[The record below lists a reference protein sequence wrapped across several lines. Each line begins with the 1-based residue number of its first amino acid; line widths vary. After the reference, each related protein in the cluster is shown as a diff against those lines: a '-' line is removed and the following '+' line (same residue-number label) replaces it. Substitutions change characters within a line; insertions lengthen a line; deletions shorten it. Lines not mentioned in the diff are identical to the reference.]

1 MSRAPRRSHRV
12 ATMLRGGVLV
22 AAVAVSTLVAGTAGA
37 APSAKSAQISKLVNQ
52 IAASDQNL
60 TDLDNTLATKR
71 EAVNRALVDF
81 QNSIVAERLATV
93 ASQGA
98 KKSLL
103 DADNRLADTQKAFD
117 GFVARAYKRGPAGS
131 MRDYVSSDD
140 PQQVLEQVSVLDR
153 VSAQQR
159 TLIERL
165 KVARNQKANRAAA
178 AEASRVQAASALRS
192 AATRKGEAITAVQ
205 TAQAAMRDE
214 SRRRNELLT
223 QRAAAQTKL
232 NKLRGTNVRVDA
244 PVIPGLPPMATADI
258 DPKAAL
264 DAAAAAAK
272 TGMDIAQKAL
282 AGVIGSHQV
291 PQSALFDELGLSGS
305 DLTGTGGNSSLS
317 RLSTGSLGALFG
329 STGSFSGGGQVRP
342 GLRGPQAVEVVV
354 NRAMAQLNQP
364 YAWGGGDANG
374 PTKGIR
380 DGGVADAH
388 GDYNKVGFDCSG
400 LMIYAF
406 AGIGYDLP
414 HYTGYQYTSGPRFP
428 ISQMQRGDMIFW
440 GANASQHVALYLGD
454 GKMIEA
460 PESGSVVKVSPVRMG
475 GTMPMVVRLW

>member
-1 MSRAPRRSHRV
+1 M
-12 ATMLRGGVLV
+12 T
-22 AAVAVSTLVAGTAGA
+22 TLVAGTVGA
-37 APSAKSAQISKLVNQ
+37 APGGQKAASISRLVNQ
-52 IAASDQNL
+52 IATADQNL
-60 TDLDNTLATKR
+60 TDLDNNLAVKR

-81 QNSIVAERLATV
+81 QNSLVAERLAAV
-93 ASQGA
+93 AAQGA
-98 KKSLL
+98 RKSLV
-103 DADNRLADTQKAFD
+103 DADRNLATAQKSFNAYA
-117 GFVARAYKRGPAGS
+117 ARAYRRGPAGS

-140 PQQVLEQVSVLDR
+140 PQKVLDQVSVLDR

-159 TLIERL
+159 RNIEKL
-165 KVARNQKANRAAA
+165 KIARNQKANRAAA
-178 AEASRVQAASALRS
+178 AEASRRQATSAVRT
-192 AATRKGEAITAVQ
+192 AAGRRTEAIGAVK
-205 TAQAAMRDE
+205 TAQQAMADQQ
-214 SRRRNELLT
+214 RNKAVLLAK
-223 QRAAAQTKL
+223 RAEAQNKL
-232 NKLRGTNVRVDA
+232 NKLRGVSTRVSA
-244 PVIPGLPPMATADI
+244 PVIPGLPALTDGPDAS
-258 DPKAAL
+258 KAAM

-272 TGMDIAQKAL
+272 IAMDVAQKVL
-282 AGVIGSHQV
+282 ASVIGSQQV
-291 PQSALFDELGLSGS
+291 PQSKLFDELGLSGS
-305 DLTGTGGNSSLS
+305 DLTSTGANGSLS

-329 STGSFSGGGQVRP
+329 STGSFGGGGQVRP

-354 NRAMAQLNQP
+354 NRAMSQLNLP

-414 HYTGYQYTSGPRFP
+414 HYTGYQYTSGPQVP
-428 ISQMQRGDMIFW
+428 ISQMARGDMIFW

-460 PESGSVVKVSPVRMG
+460 PQSGDVVKVSPVRMG
-475 GTMPMVVRLW
+475 GAMPMVVRLW

>member
-1 MSRAPRRSHRV
+1 
-12 ATMLRGGVLV
+12 MLRGGVVV
-22 AAVAVSTLVAGTAGA
+22 ASVAVSTLVAGVAGA
-37 APSAKSAQISKLVNQ
+37 TPEQSQKSVQVSRLVNQ
-52 IAASDQNL
+52 IATSDQSL
-60 TDLDNTLATKR
+60 TNLDNTLATKR

-103 DADNRLADTQKAFD
+103 DADRRLADAQKSFD
-117 GFVARAYKRGPAGS
+117 GFVASAYRRGPAGS

-159 TLIERL
+159 SLIDKL

-178 AEASRVQAASALRS
+178 AEASRVQAASAVRS
-192 AATRKGEAITAVQ
+192 AAARRGDAVTAVQ

-214 SRRRNELLT
+214 QRRRNELLT
-223 QRAAAQTKL
+223 QRAAAQTQL

-244 PVIPGLPPMATADI
+244 PVIPGLPPITTDGL
-258 DPKAAL
+258 DSKAAL

-272 TGMDIAQKAL
+272 VGMDMAQKVL
-282 AGVIGSHQV
+282 AGVVGSHQI

-305 DLTGTGGNSSLS
+305 DLTGSGGNSSLS

-354 NRAMAQLNQP
+354 NRGMSQLNMP

-414 HYTGYQYTSGPRFP
+414 HYTGYQYTSGPRVP
-428 ISQMQRGDMIFW
+428 ISQMARGDMIFW

-454 GKMIEA
+454 GKMLEA

-475 GTMPMVVRLW
+475 GAMPMVVRLW